1 MKVAYVGR
9 HTILPAQ
16 ERAVKELGFEIVEKI
31 ENLPTE
37 QSALNTLLK
46 QLKDRGVE
54 GVLTVAL
61 PPNLLAAL
69 SSMFPVYVFD
79 MKSTTFP
86 SLEEAQ
92 KWASEKPDARTYL
105 PGRPGEPVRAME
117 FVGINHITVTIS
129 IKKVWPTS

>member
-1 MKVAYVGR
+1 MRVVYIGR
-9 HTILPAQ
+9 HKLLPAQ
-16 ERAVKELGFEIVEKI
+16 ERAAEELGFVITEKV

-37 QSALNTLLK
+37 QGELSKLLR
-46 QLKDRGVE
+46 QLKDEGIE

-86 SLEEAQ
+86 TAEEAQ
-92 KWASEKPDARTYL
+92 KWASEKPDARTFL

-117 FVGINHITVTIS
+117 FVGINLVTVTIS